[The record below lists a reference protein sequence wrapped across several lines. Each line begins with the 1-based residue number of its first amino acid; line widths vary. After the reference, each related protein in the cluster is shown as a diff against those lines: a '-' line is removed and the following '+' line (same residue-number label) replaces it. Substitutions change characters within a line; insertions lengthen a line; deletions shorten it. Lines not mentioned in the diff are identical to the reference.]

1 MDWPWSHT
9 VNYFSWIWNYH
20 LLPIWQNK
28 GIVNLLVLF
37 SFNYLWRR
45 FLIMVWV
52 FLIIVISEIHETLG
66 LFCIFI
72 ICFHHFCFSNFRFRT
87 FRSKHACF
95 LWIFLLSVLWT
106 WRYPRRMQFVP
117 GRFSVQTLTKR
128 LKIVPSYTVCWFPA
142 HHFNFIAIKSKT

>member
-1 MDWPWSHT
+1 MDWHWSHT

-20 LLPIWQNK
+20 LLPIWRNK

-72 ICFHHFCFSNFRFRT
+72 ICFHHFCFSKFRSRT

-106 WRYPRRMQFVP
+106 WCYPRRVQLNSFQEGSCKHWLNDLKLCHHTQFVDFLP
-117 GRFSVQTLTKR
+117 TILISLQ
-128 LKIVPSYTVCWFPA
+128 
-142 HHFNFIAIKSKT
+142 